1 MKCQAKIKRWFL
13 LVGPFLLMISII
25 AWAESL
31 PLRLDAHLSK
41 QWYLEGE
48 PIVIVLSITNT
59 EQTELTVAE
68 PLAREGFVKNVIT
81 TFDGRDPNAPQLVWD
96 ILMPPPSYGVRLDP
110 GESLEIEWAINETYP
125 YGLKPGKYKLI
136 PIYDTT
142 KYSNI
147 YPEIWHGRI
156 YGPELVFEVKVP
168 KGAEKEA
175 YSLLTA
181 GRDIL
186 LGYQNTHYG
195 ESRKMLLDL
204 TSRYPQSVYAP
215 YAYYLLGKTY
225 FVKQADKTQHFGK
238 ATQEFQNFLKK
249 FPKYPYYSD
258 IVRVSNLPYS
268 LLKIGRTDLAQEIL
282 KEAPNGYYKQR
293 TLRQIEKKGGQ

>member
-1 MKCQAKIKRWFL
+1 MKCQAKTKKWFL
-13 LVGPFLLMISII
+13 LIGAFLLMTSIF
-25 AWAESL
+25 ACAESL
-31 PLRLDAHLSK
+31 PLRLDAHLTK
-41 QWYLEGE
+41 QSYLEGE
-48 PIVIVLSITNT
+48 PIIVVLSITNT
-59 EQTELTVAE
+59 GQKELTVAE

-81 TFDGRDPNAPQLVWD
+81 TFDGRDPNAPRLVWD
-96 ILMPPPSYGVRLDP
+96 ILMPPQSYGVRLGP
-110 GESLEIEWAINETYP
+110 GKSLEIEWAINETYT

-142 KYSNI
+142 KYSNK
-147 YPEIWHGRI
+147 YPEIWHGKI

-175 YSLLTA
+175 YSLLKE

-186 LGYQNTHYG
+186 LKGQEIRYS

-204 TSRYPQSVYAP
+204 ASRYSQSVYAP

-225 FVKQADKTQHFGK
+225 FVKQADKTQHFGE
-238 ATQEFQNFLKK
+238 AAQEFQNLLKK

-258 IVRVSNLPYS
+258 IVRVSELPYS
-268 LLKIGRTDLAQEIL
+268 LLQIGRTDLAREIL
-282 KEAPNGYYKQR
+282 KKAPDGYYKQR
-293 TLRQIEKKGGQ
+293 TLRQIEKKSGQ